1 MKIKKIISLYRYV
14 DPEFRGGFIKLVIL
28 MILVGFIEVLS
39 FGSLVPFIAAINN
52 INEFYDNPK
61 VIILRE
67 LISINNKY
75 ELILI
80 LGIIFS
86 IGITLSGISRLYLN
100 YKSTKFSFN
109 LGSNLS
115 NKIFEKIL
123 RKSYEDSKSLNSS
136 EAISGLIHKVNMIV
150 FNLINP
156 IMNSIVSIFIAS
168 IIMISLLLLNPSFIL
183 MILIIFIAI
192 YALIAKYIR
201 IRLGLIGKIISEN
214 SDSQVKLLQESFG
227 SVREI
232 VISDLYSIFIKKHKI
247 IENTLRDAQA
257 KNQIYASGPKYVLEM
272 ISIVVFV
279 LVLLISLANSSNWTY
294 AVTLIALGAMV
305 SNKMLPLL
313 QQIYVGWVSIN
324 TSNDIVDDLLTLL
337 NYSNEEGNID
347 SKIGINKYILLENV
361 TFKYKSTDEVTL
373 KNINIMIKKGDRV
386 GIIGESGSGKTTL
399 LDLIVGLLEPT
410 SGKIFIDDTE
420 LNAKNIKS
428 WQKNISTVSQFIYL
442 IDDTVVNNITFGL
455 SGDNIDYNKVN
466 ECIKLSMLDSFVDEM
481 SNNSTFKI
489 GENGVRLSGG
499 QRQRVGIARALYKDA
514 EIIVLDEA
522 TSALDKDTE
531 QLVMKTIENL
541 PREKTIF
548 VISHNES
555 SLNICDYIIE
565 VKNGE
570 LCKR

>member
-1 MKIKKIISLYRYV
+1 
-14 DPEFRGGFIKLVIL
+14 
-28 MILVGFIEVLS
+28 
-39 FGSLVPFIAAINN
+39 
-52 INEFYDNPK
+52 
-61 VIILRE
+61 
-67 LISINNKY
+67 
-75 ELILI
+75 
-80 LGIIFS
+80 
-86 IGITLSGISRLYLN
+86 
-100 YKSTKFSFN
+100 
-109 LGSNLS
+109 
-115 NKIFEKIL
+115 
-123 RKSYEDSKSLNSS
+123 
-136 EAISGLIHKVNMIV
+136 
-150 FNLINP
+150 
-156 IMNSIVSIFIAS
+156 
-168 IIMISLLLLNPSFIL
+168 
-183 MILIIFIAI
+183 
-192 YALIAKYIR
+192 
-201 IRLGLIGKIISEN
+201 
-214 SDSQVKLLQESFG
+214 
-227 SVREI
+227 
-232 VISDLYSIFIKKHKI
+232 
-247 IENTLRDAQA
+247 
-257 KNQIYASGPKYVLEM
+257 
-272 ISIVVFV
+272 
-279 LVLLISLANSSNWTY
+279 
-294 AVTLIALGAMV
+294 
-305 SNKMLPLL
+305 
-313 QQIYVGWVSIN
+313 
-324 TSNDIVDDLLTLL
+324 
-337 NYSNEEGNID
+337 
-347 SKIGINKYILLENV
+347 
-361 TFKYKSTDEVTL
+361 
-373 KNINIMIKKGDRV
+373 
-386 GIIGESGSGKTTL
+386 
-399 LDLIVGLLEPT
+399 LLEPT